1 MDHPNEYLTSISG
14 YIRDYSDPI
23 MVRSLILHS
32 NKRSYGPYGKKTPRG
47 SYFWFPSTGGTI
59 VSFYGNCVSSHLSSI
74 GVYTEPISHLY
85 PTISVGP
92 FGGQQGKRWDD
103 GTFTAVRE
111 IHILYGRV
119 IVAFSVEYDNNG
131 SPAQRPEHGNDRSYM
146 VSRPDNLFSMYLVVI
161 F

>member
-1 MDHPNEYLTSISG
+1 MG
-14 YIRDYSDPI
+14 
-23 MVRSLILHS
+23 
-32 NKRSYGPYGKKTPRG
+32 
-47 SYFWFPSTGGTI
+47 
-59 VSFYGNCVSSHLSSI
+59 
-74 GVYTEPISHLY
+74 
-85 PTISVGP
+85 
-92 FGGQQGKRWDD
+92 D